1 MVTKDNNTTEECD
14 MSETQ
19 QPVNLDQLREDANK
33 AVTLYMLVCPQCKKI
48 STISKVMGNTMQKH
62 EKDNGNLLCPVCG
75 SESTKDKWGEVTTN
89 YIKKHPHVHDTYKHM
104 LREQEA
110 AAAQTE
116 EPEEAEVPDVHEESA
131 DRNPWPATLATEMRK
146 AVKKDMKCSCGALDS
161 AEPFVDDKGNAY
173 VICSVCGKTL
183 AKDTDEHG
191 LYFNGKRIAEI
202 LDAVEPRYPASSN
215 QAEEPVSIIDQ
226 WKEAVGLN
234 TAAVTREQE
243 NIVGVCI
250 QVCEM
255 LLEKNRKYG
264 NSALNPVRIFSK
276 ASPLE
281 QIKVRLDDKLSRLRS
296 EQPDEDEDVVND
308 IIGYCILF
316 KVASKQMKEDAAKQ
330 KEEA

>member
-48 STISKVMGNTMQKH
+48 STISKVIGNTMQKE

-75 SESTKDKWGEVTTN
+75 NESTKDKWGEVTTN
-89 YIKKHPHVHDTYKHM
+89 YVKQHPHVHDAYKHM

-116 EPEEAEVPDVHEESA
+116 EPEETEVPDIHEEPA
-131 DRNPWPATLATEMRK
+131 EQNPWPASLATEMRK
-146 AVKKDMKCSCGALDS
+146 AVKADMKCSCGAVDS
-161 AEPFVDDKGNAY
+161 AEPFVDGKGNAY
-173 VICSVCGKTL
+173 VICSVCGKLL
-183 AKDTDEHG
+183 AKDTDEHT
-191 LYFNGKRIAEI
+191 LHFHGKRIAEI
-202 LDAVEPRYPASSN
+202 LDAVDPAS
-215 QAEEPVSIIDQ
+215 VVDQ
-226 WKEAVGLN
+226 WKEAVGVSD
-234 TAAVTREQE
+234 TALTREQE

-296 EQPDEDEDVVND
+296 EQPDEDEDVIND

-330 KEEA
+330 QKEEA